1 LKGFKLKLLPQGA
14 VVQGRQLTGVDVV
27 NHGSDR
33 LCIEILNLPSFLFIF
48 GPIFRLKHLK
58 QNIRFRRHDIL
69 VTVEGLVVADDFEVG
84 EGVVRQEL
92 LHGLVTDVIGRF
104 GVRQDDRSDHFNFE
118 DGEFAADVETAVG
131 QEYFG
136 RGGELAKSCELWK
149 TPRSSQSRKRI

>member
-1 LKGFKLKLLPQGA
+1 M
-14 VVQGRQLTGVDVV
+14 
-27 NHGSDR
+27 
-33 LCIEILNLPSFLFIF
+33 
-48 GPIFRLKHLK
+48 
-58 QNIRFRRHDIL
+58 
-69 VTVEGLVVADDFEVG
+69 TVKGLVVADDLEVG

-92 LHGLVTDVIGRF
+92 LHGLETNVRGRF
-104 GVRQDDRSDHFNFE
+104 EVWRDDRSDHFDVE